1 MEARAHAQ
9 TGNGKSSD
17 SVAARAKNPYLI
29 TFDEWRA
36 CFGYVPGNE
45 WTVAKATSETVAAR
59 ERLRAR
65 LRKLDAWSGQVH
77 VLGHSQG
84 LEHLCVGGFAA
95 TKSVPDHHHG
105 LVTGAEFGQLLRA
118 VLPLERAPVVDVVL
132 LVPWLGNHQTPRT
145 AAFLLASLRALGAPD
160 IRAQVHATPYETWPS
175 PWDDIRVNGAR
186 ADAPSRGNVHDDPL
200 DAVRRSVLEHVST
213 GTIGARKVSVEI
225 ERDLRRV
232 VERQVLHP
240 VGVAMRSLEDVALVT
255 HLAQRSAAAVEEH
268 RAFTSFFLDGS
279 KALAVD
285 RTLSVYAEHRRG
297 AAVAAAR
304 VQPVEA
310 TIAGSGDVAPEHAPQ
325 SPFDRTTTNA
335 KAKAKAKAKDTE
347 DLPRSANSLAR
358 RPEIRKSS
366 EPAIDGSRA
375 PNEPPAQEAG
385 FETIDPWDP
394 SSIRRRRPPV
404 APGDH
409 ELQTVEGF
417 NEVPQRPK
425 DDDRQQARE
434 VGVEGPFM
442 QKHAWQRERS
452 FWESQVVEIDGA
464 HAAPNPRRFNQFMRD
479 HDETDP
485 GHFTLPIRDWELDI
499 ARRER
504 PSEEPPGDEP
514 RPPPVKPHDP
524 EWVPG
529 SLLIGIVGNVAAE
542 AQWEAER
549 VVRGRVCKGI
559 DEGAVAAAI
568 AKLAS
573 DAEQLLRDAAA
584 AKQGALPTASVD
596 VKLTAFEPEDI
607 RRAVNAQVSGF
618 ANEKIA
624 EKMLVTDLVAF
635 VASLGAEMHVV
646 QFSALVRGARTKLSE
661 PSASSEAAPGAGLT
675 ELSSAFFS
683 YTSKDAWSNEAP
695 DEKVKA
701 NALLA
706 DPSFK
711 RVFRTG
717 ANDYAKVASH
727 VANALSKEKQQL
739 EIRVY
744 HHPDKRAV
752 GERRAAALKKLW
764 EYEQKLKGG
773 GQEETFSKKAWLK
786 TVAISI
792 RYIPRTDPKLPNVIT
807 FAVSGRGA
815 GKLVPAAKSVA
826 TTLTWEGSSVHVDA
840 RWACCTAAH
849 EDPAR
854 PVPPGPKPLPVD
866 PKNPDPD
873 EPKPP
878 TPEEPEPRDDG
889 GDDPKPNPAPIVP
902 PIPDVPEV
910 PDHPAPVPPVVP
922 PVIPPFVP
930 PFVPPVVPPFV
941 LPPLPVLPPVVP
953 PIDVPLV
960 PPKKDAE
967 DWVPGSLAIAV
978 SGDVPAAIDDAA
990 KRAVEGRVCK
1000 GVSEEAVAA
1009 AAKQLV
1015 VRAESLLREAAA
1027 STGGAMP
1034 SAHLALRLTAFD
1046 AKAIRQAVTA
1056 AVSSLPNGDTFET
1069 TLAADVAGFAA
1080 TLHAELEGLSFEA
1093 QVQGTRAKAPSL
1105 PDDDARSAG
1114 AAGLKE
1120 LSSAFFSYTSK
1131 DAWSNEAPDEKVKAN
1146 ALLADPGFRRVFR
1159 TGANDY
1165 AKVASHV
1172 ANALSK
1178 EKQKLEIRVY
1188 HHADRQHVGLR
1199 RAAALKKLWE
1209 HEQKLRGGGQEETF
1223 SKKAWLK
1230 TVAISIRY
1238 IPLTDPKLPN
1248 TITFAVGG
1256 HAAPSRTKAVSE
1268 PLAITWGSSTAT
1280 LEARW
1285 ACCTTSPHGPTPPAP
1300 TEPRDPTV
1308 VKPTPPTPTEPHD
1321 PTIVK
1326 PTPTEPLDPTIA
1338 KPTPPTPTE
1347 PRDPTVAKPTARTDA
1362 EPHDPTLA
1370 KPIVP
1375 LLPDVLPVI
1384 PPLPPE
1390 PAEPDDVRHE
1400 ESFEPPEAPAID
1412 VPFVPPPP
1420 TDAWVPGSLSL
1431 SVDGDVSVSIDDA
1444 AKRAVEG
1451 RVCKGVSEAAVATAA
1466 KQLVLR
1472 TEALLREAASANGG
1486 DIPSA
1491 HVALRL
1497 TSFDGKAIRQVVTAA
1512 VSGLANHAAL
1522 ENALAADLA
1531 SFAEKLHAE
1540 LKGLSFEAEVQG
1552 RRPKAALLVPEA
1564 QESESDGARLT
1575 ELSSAF
1581 FSYTSKDAWS
1591 AEAPDEKI
1599 KANALLDHDSFR
1611 RAFRS
1616 GPNDYFRVA
1625 THVANALSKDKQQL
1639 EIRVYHHPDRR
1650 SVGEQRAAALK
1661 KLWEYEQ
1668 KLSGGGREETFSKKA
1683 WLKTVAISIRYVALT
1698 DASLPNVIT
1707 FAVGAAARSARD
1719 RTKAVSAP
1727 VAIAW
1732 GAAHARLDAS
1742 WLCCTHGITDGDE
1755 PGLPGEESS
1764 RNDRGHLSTAPV
1776 APDVARERSV
1786 AKPRQ
1791 PASSTGKLGAV
1802 AAPKGAERAIPIVS
1816 PPNRRG

>member
-36 CFGYVPGNE
+36 CFGYVPGSE
-45 WTVAKATSETVAAR
+45 WTLAKATSETVATR

-84 LEHLCVGGFAA
+84 LEHLCVGGLAA

-145 AAFLLASLRALGAPD
+145 AAFLLASLREIGAPD

-186 ADAPSRGNVHDDPL
+186 ADATSRGHVHDDPL
-200 DAVRRSVLEHVST
+200 GALRRAVLEHAST
-213 GTIGARKVSVEI
+213 GTIGTRKVSVEI
-225 ERDLRRV
+225 DRDFRRV

-240 VGVAMRSLEDVALVT
+240 VGVAMRSIEDVALVT
-255 HLAQRSAAAVEEH
+255 HLAQRSAAAFEEH
-268 RAFTSFFLDGS
+268 RAFMSFFLDGS
-279 KALAVD
+279 RALAVD

-297 AAVAAAR
+297 AALAAAR

-310 TIAGSGDVAPEHAPQ
+310 TIAGSGDVPPEHAPK
-325 SPFDRTTTNA
+325 SPFDRTTTQA
-335 KAKAKAKAKDTE
+335 KARAEGAE
-347 DLPRSANSLAR
+347 DLPRSPNSLAR

-366 EPAIDGSRA
+366 EPAVDASES
-375 PNEPPAQEAG
+375 PNEPPAQEEG

-504 PSEEPPGDEP
+504 PREEPPVDEP
-514 RPPPVKPHDP
+514 RPPPVKPQDP

-559 DEGAVAAAI
+559 DEATVAAAI
-568 AKLAS
+568 AKLAA

-584 AKQGALPTASVD
+584 AKQGALPSASVD

-624 EKMLVTDLVAF
+624 ETTLVTDLAAF

-646 QFSALVRGARTKLSE
+646 QFSALVRGARSKLSE
-661 PSASSEAAPGAGLT
+661 PSASSDPAPVSGAGLT

-683 YTSKDAWSNEAP
+683 YTSKDAWSDEAP

-717 ANDYAKVASH
+717 ANDYSKVASH

-807 FAVSGRGA
+807 FAVAGRGA
-815 GKLVPAAKSVA
+815 GKPVPTAKPVA

-849 EDPAR
+849 EDPAL

-866 PKNPDPD
+866 PKNPDPE

-878 TPEEPEPRDDG
+878 TPEKPEPHDDG

-902 PIPDVPEV
+902 PILDVPEV
-910 PDHPAPVPPVVP
+910 PDDPAPVPPVVT
-922 PVIPPFVP
+922 PVIP

-941 LPPLPVLPPVVP
+941 LPPVPVLPPVVP

-960 PPKKDAE
+960 PPRKDE
-967 DWVPGSLAIAV
+967 DDWVPGSLAIAV

-990 KRAVEGRVCK
+990 KRAVNGRVCK
-1000 GVSEEAVAA
+1000 GVSEEAVAT

-1015 VRAESLLREAAA
+1015 MRTEALLREAAA
-1027 STGGAMP
+1027 AKVGGMP

-1046 AKAIRQAVTA
+1046 AKSIRQAVVA
-1056 AVSSLPNGDTFET
+1056 AVSSLPNGDAFEK

-1093 QVQGTRAKAPSL
+1093 QVQGMRANAPSA
-1105 PDDDARSAG
+1105 PDADDAG
-1114 AAGLKE
+1114 DKGAGLME

-1146 ALLADPGFRRVFR
+1146 ALLADAGFRRVFR

-1178 EKQKLEIRVY
+1178 EKQRLEIRVY
-1188 HHADRQHVGLR
+1188 HHADRQQVGLR

-1209 HEQKLRGGGQEETF
+1209 HEQKLTGGGEAQVF
-1223 SKKAWLK
+1223 SKRAWLK

-1248 TITFAVGG
+1248 VIKFAVGG

-1285 ACCTTSPHGPTPPAP
+1285 ACCTTAPHGPTPPA
-1300 TEPRDPTV
+1300 
-1308 VKPTPPTPTEPHD
+1308 PTEPHD

-1326 PTPTEPLDPTIA
+1326 PTPPAPTEPHDPTIV

-1347 PRDPTVAKPTARTDA
+1347 PRDPTIAKPTAPADP
-1362 EPHDPTLA
+1362 EPQDPTIA

-1384 PPLPPE
+1384 PPLSPE
-1390 PAEPDDVRHE
+1390 PTEPDDIRHE

-1412 VPFVPPPP
+1412 VPLVPPPP
-1420 TDAWVPGSLSL
+1420 KDEWIPGSLSL
-1431 SVDGDVSVSIDDA
+1431 SVDGDVSVSIDDV

-1451 RVCKGVSEAAVATAA
+1451 RVCKGVNEAAVATAA

-1472 TEALLREAASANGG
+1472 TESFLREAASAKGG
-1486 DIPSA
+1486 DLPSA

-1497 TSFDGKAIRQVVTAA
+1497 TAFDAKAIRQAVNAA
-1512 VSGLANHAAL
+1512 VSGLANHASF

-1531 SFAEKLHAE
+1531 SIAEKLHAE

-1552 RRPKAALLVPEA
+1552 TRPKSAPLVPEA
-1564 QESESDGARLT
+1564 HESESDAAGLI

-1599 KANALLDHDSFR
+1599 KANALLEHDSFR

-1625 THVANALSKDKQQL
+1625 THVANALSKDKQRL
-1639 EIRVYHHPDRR
+1639 EIRVYHHADRR

-1668 KLSGGGREETFSKKA
+1668 KLTGGGREETFSKKA
-1683 WLKTVAISIRYVALT
+1683 WLKTVLISIRYVPLT
-1698 DASLPNVIT
+1698 DPSAPNVIT
-1707 FAVGAAARSARD
+1707 FAVGAARRSARD

-1742 WLCCTHGITDGDE
+1742 WLCCTHGNTDGDG
-1755 PGLPGEESS
+1755 PGRPGEDSS
-1764 RNDRGHLSTAPV
+1764 RNDRGLLSTAAIAPV
-1776 APDVARERSV
+1776 GARERPV

-1791 PASSTGKLGAV
+1791 PASSTGTVGSV
-1802 AAPKGAERAIPIVS
+1802 SAPKAAERAIPIVR